1 MSSDKKTGI
10 TVLLATHNSEAFLR
24 EQLQSIF
31 RSVPGPT
38 TIIVSDDNSTDE
50 TKSIL
55 EGLKPAFSSI
65 NIQLFVYD
73 NSTENRGVRGNFKNL
88 LALGAGSDSDV
99 FLLCDHDDIW
109 DDAKIRK
116 SLSALDA
123 LVNGN
128 AAKSTRPALIF
139 SDLEVMSEAGET
151 ISPSFA
157 QFQGLPDP
165 KEHPLEWLLYNNV
178 VTGCTTCF
186 NRALLEV
193 ATPVPDAVVMH
204 DHWLGLCAKV
214 LGVWQYID
222 EPLVRYRQ
230 HGSNAVGAKRDY
242 RSGLDARLGPVF
254 LKTVAI
260 FPWHFAQSIQQA
272 QALQMRVRARGYHV
286 AETNLEVV
294 NDFCRLSNYGPL
306 KRISEGV
313 KWVSA
318 GRGLTEKIYLSIVL
332 FCLPYLR
339 VRKANDE
346 I

>member
-1 MSSDKKTGI
+1 M
-10 TVLLATHNSEAFLR
+10 LLATYNSEAFLH
-24 EQLQSIF
+24 EQLQSII

-38 TIIVSDDNSTDE
+38 AIIVSDDNSTDE

-55 EGLKPAFSSI
+55 EAFEPACASK
-65 NIQLFVYD
+65 NIQIFVYD
-73 NSTENRGVRGNFKNL
+73 NSMENKGVLGNFKNL
-88 LALGAGSDSDV
+88 LALGAACDSDV

-109 DDAKIRK
+109 DDAKILK

-139 SDLEVMSEAGET
+139 SDLEVMSETGKT
-151 ISPSFA
+151 ISSSFV

-165 KEHPLEWLLYNNV
+165 NEHPLELLLHNNV

-214 LGVWQYID
+214 LGDWHYID

-242 RSGLDARLGPVF
+242 HSGLDAWLGPAF
-254 LKTVAI
+254 LRTVAI

-272 QALQMRVRARGYHV
+272 QALLTRVRGRGHHV
-286 AETNLEVV
+286 AETNVEIISE
-294 NDFCRLSNYGPL
+294 FCQLATCGPL
-306 KRISEGV
+306 KRISEGL
-313 KWVSA
+313 KWVST
-318 GRGLTEKIYLSIVL
+318 GRGIPEKVYLSVVL

-339 VRKANDE
+339 VRKANDGV
-346 I
+346 